1 MPELLC
7 RTERVEHARNFK
19 TEVRGLMDVDHLI
32 ERACIHRNM
41 AHSHIHTIL
50 LTLFSELSSRFP
62 RERFDLALFKNAVFS
77 VSDRDSRAPRLHHKL
92 QSYSG
97 TDFFDVNQTWIVTYA
112 QLDGLKQ
119 SHMALATLEDATN
132 LGLEMEEA
140 RIVKHTKSAAEIA
153 RTFGTLLMNDSL
165 RQSVNDAAD
174 DDQIRDLLTDSA
186 KSLSQQMTI
195 QINGVPITDDDDDK
209 NYKTSSGF
217 CPYYPFRGLIK
228 DFQRRMANYK
238 SDYLD
243 GIKDRRSISKV
254 ISTAIFLIF
263 TILPTSIAYGML
275 NENNT
280 SGAINV
286 QKVILGQWIG
296 SLFFGFF
303 GGQQLL
309 ILSTTAPLSIYIA
322 VIYQVAQTNGWDFFQ
337 MYASVGIY
345 AMGILIL
352 SSVLQLASLMKFTT
366 RSTEEIFSVFIAL
379 ALVIKVIMAIV
390 HVYTHG
396 YLGCINNVAGDV
408 CDPAEPLLFIFLL
421 FGTTWL
427 SMTIISFRSSPYLS
441 RWKRDLVSDY
451 ALPIAVLVFAFIS
464 FFGFSDVRKEQFQ
477 IFPRETDAF
486 FVPFFY
492 LPAEAQLPAIGL
504 AIPLAI
510 LFFMDQLL
518 VTNTVDNKENK
529 LKKGSAH
536 HWDIFVVAILNIGL
550 SIFGLPWMHGALPSA
565 FLHLKALSDV
575 EDRLHNGY
583 IQTVIVHVRETRLA
597 TLIAHTIMIPIYF
610 FLVPYIT
617 VFIPTSIFNGV
628 FLFMAFS
635 SLTGNEFWERI
646 LLIFTEQ
653 VSNLEKLLNN
663 FNFYSAP
670 TLQPIIFV
678 VSRKELSINLL
689 LSNLSNLLFSSP
701 LVSLSTIMSKWF
713 SRLSLQLSSHSGYQT
728 ILGNNITSH
737 FQTLHLAFVHPK
749 TIFGSY

>member
-41 AHSHIHTIL
+41 NHSHIHTIL
-50 LTLFSELSSRFP
+50 LSLFSDLSSRFP
-62 RERFDLALFKNAVFS
+62 QEKFDLALFKNAVFS

-140 RIVKHTKSAAEIA
+140 RTVVLILSPSYEKHTKSAAEIA
-153 RTFGTLLMNDSL
+153 RTFATLLMNDTL

-174 DDQIRDLLTDSA
+174 DDQLRDLLTEYA
-186 KSLSQQMTI
+186 KGLSQQLTI
-195 QINGVPITDDDDDK
+195 QVNGKPIADDDDEYESK
-209 NYKTSSGF
+209 NSSF
-217 CPYYPFRGLIK
+217 CPYYPFRGLVK
-228 DFQRRMANYK
+228 DFKRRMANYK

-243 GIKDRRSISKV
+243 GIKDRRSVSKV
-254 ISTAIFLIF
+254 ISTAVFLIF

-280 SGAINV
+280 NGAINV
-286 QKVILGQWIG
+286 QKVVLGQWIG
-296 SLFFGFF
+296 SLLFGIF

-322 VIYQVAQTNGWDFFQ
+322 VIYQVAQTNDWDFFQ

-345 AMGILIL
+345 AMGLLIL
-352 SSVLQLASLMKFTT
+352 ASVFQLASLMKFTT

-379 ALVIKVIMAIV
+379 ALIIKAIMAIV

-396 YLGCINNVAGDV
+396 YLGCINNVAGDL

-451 ALPIAVLVFAFIS
+451 ALPIAVLVFSFIS
-464 FFGFSDVRKEQFQ
+464 FFGFSDVKKEQFQ
-477 IFPRETDAF
+477 IFSRETDAF
-486 FVPFFY
+486 FVPFFN
-492 LPAEAQLPAIGL
+492 LPAEAQLPAVGL
-504 AIPLAI
+504 AIPLSI

-518 VTNTVDNKENK
+518 VTNTVDNKDNK

-536 HWDIFVVAILNIGL
+536 HWDLLVVGVLNIGL

-565 FLHLKALSDV
+565 YLHLKALSDV

-597 TLIAHTIMIPIYF
+597 TLIAHIIMIPIYF
-610 FLVPYIT
+610 FLVPHIT

-653 VSNLEKLLNN
+653 RAYPPTHYIRRVPQRVVHQFTIIEFIQLVILVAIGFAQYHYVEMVFPIVIAAFIPFRHFFLPLFIRKQYLE
-663 FNFYSAP
+663 AIDG
-670 TLQPIIFV
+670 Q
-678 VSRKELSINLL
+678 
-689 LSNLSNLLFSSP
+689 
-701 LVSLSTIMSKWF
+701 
-713 SRLSLQLSSHSGYQT
+713 H
-728 ILGNNITSH
+728 
-737 FQTLHLAFVHPK
+737 
-749 TIFGSY
+749 

>member
-7 RTERVEHARNFK
+7 RTERVEHARNFQ

-32 ERACIHRNM
+32 ERACIYRNM
-41 AHSHIHTIL
+41 NHSHIHTIL

-77 VSDRDSRAPRLHHKL
+77 VSDRDSRAPRLHQKL

-119 SHMALATLEDATN
+119 SHMALATLEEATN

-140 RIVKHTKSAAEIA
+140 RIVVLILSPSYEKHTKSAAEIA

-186 KSLSQQMTI
+186 KSMSKQMTI
-195 QINGVPITDDDDDK
+195 QINGVPITDDDNDK
-209 NYKTSSGF
+209 ESKFAGF

-228 DFQRRMANYK
+228 DFRRRMGNYK

-243 GIKDRRSISKV
+243 GIKDYRSVSKV
-254 ISTAIFLIF
+254 ISTAVFLIF

-275 NENNT
+275 NKNNT
-280 SGAINV
+280 KGAINV

-296 SLFFGFF
+296 SLFFGVF

-322 VIYQVAQTNGWDFFQ
+322 VIYQVALANGWDFFQ

-345 AMGILIL
+345 AMGFLIL
-352 SSVLQLASLMKFTT
+352 SSVFQLASLMKFTT

-379 ALVIKVIMAIV
+379 ALIIKAIMAIV

-396 YLGCINNVAGDV
+396 YLGCINGVAGEL

-486 FVPFFY
+486 FVSFY
-492 LPAEAQLPAIGL
+492 QLPAEAQLPAIGL
-504 AIPLAI
+504 AVPLAI

-518 VTNTVDNKENK
+518 VTNTVDNKDNK

-536 HWDIFVVAILNIGL
+536 HWDLLVVGVLNIGL
-550 SIFGLPWMHGALPSA
+550 SLFGLPWMHGALPSA
-565 FLHLKALSDV
+565 FLHLKALADV

-597 TLIAHTIMIPIYF
+597 TLIAHVIMIPIYF
-610 FLVPYIT
+610 FLVPHIT

-653 VSNLEKLLNN
+653 RAYPPTHYIRRVPQRVVHQFTIIEFIQLAILVVIGFAQYHYVEMIFPIVIAAFIPFRHFILPLFIRKQYLEAIDGK
-663 FNFYSAP
+663 
-670 TLQPIIFV
+670 
-678 VSRKELSINLL
+678 
-689 LSNLSNLLFSSP
+689 
-701 LVSLSTIMSKWF
+701 
-713 SRLSLQLSSHSGYQT
+713 H
-728 ILGNNITSH
+728 
-737 FQTLHLAFVHPK
+737 
-749 TIFGSY
+749 

>member
-1 MPELLC
+1 
-7 RTERVEHARNFK
+7 
-19 TEVRGLMDVDHLI
+19 MDVDHLI

-41 AHSHIHTIL
+41 PHSHIHTIL

-119 SHMALATLEDATN
+119 SHMAMATLEDATN

-140 RIVKHTKSAAEIA
+140 RIVVLILSPSYEKHTKSAAEIA

-174 DDQIRDLLTDSA
+174 DDQIRDLLTEYA
-186 KSLSQQMTI
+186 KQLSEQMA
-195 QINGVPITDDDDDK
+195 INVSQLNIEDEKETK
-209 NYKTSSGF
+209 SF

-228 DFQRRMANYK
+228 DFNRRWAHYK
-238 SDYLD
+238 SDYID
-243 GIKDRRSISKV
+243 GFKDRRSISKV
-254 ISTAIFLIF
+254 ISTAVFLIF

-275 NENNT
+275 NEQNT
-280 SGAINV
+280 NGAINV

-296 SLFFGFF
+296 SLFFGIF

-322 VIYQVAQTNGWDFFQ
+322 VIYQVAQSNGWDFFQ
-337 MYASVGIY
+337 MYSTVGIY

-352 SSVLQLASLMKFTT
+352 SSIFQLASLMKFTT
-366 RSTEEIFSVFIAL
+366 RSTEEIFSFFISL
-379 ALVIKVIMAIV
+379 ALVIKAIVAIV

-396 YLGCINNVAGDV
+396 YIGCITGVAGEL
-408 CDPAEPLLFIFLL
+408 CDPAEPLLFIFLM

-464 FFGFSDVRKEQFQ
+464 FFGFSDVKKEQFQ
-477 IFPRETDAF
+477 IYPRDTDAF
-486 FVPFFY
+486 FVSFFR
-492 LPAEAQLPAIGL
+492 LPAEAQLPALGL
-504 AIPLAI
+504 SIPLAI

-536 HWDIFVVAILNIGL
+536 HWDLLVVGILNIFL
-550 SIFGLPWMHGALPSA
+550 SVFGLPWMHGALPSA

-583 IQTVIVHVRETRLA
+583 IQTV
-597 TLIAHTIMIPIYF
+597 
-610 FLVPYIT
+610 
-617 VFIPTSIFNGV
+617 
-628 FLFMAFS
+628 

-653 VSNLEKLLNN
+653 RAYPPTHYIRRVPQRIVHQFTIIEFVQLAILVVIGFAQYHYVEMVFPMVIAAFIPFRHFILPLFIRKQYLEAIDGK
-663 FNFYSAP
+663 
-670 TLQPIIFV
+670 
-678 VSRKELSINLL
+678 
-689 LSNLSNLLFSSP
+689 
-701 LVSLSTIMSKWF
+701 
-713 SRLSLQLSSHSGYQT
+713 H
-728 ILGNNITSH
+728 
-737 FQTLHLAFVHPK
+737 
-749 TIFGSY
+749 

>member
-7 RTERVEHARNFK
+7 RTEKVEHVRNFK

-32 ERACIHRNM
+32 QRGIIHRNM
-41 AHSHIHTIL
+41 DHSHIHTIL
-50 LTLFSELSSRFP
+50 LTLFSELSSQFP

-77 VSDRDSRAPRLHHKL
+77 VSDRDARAPRLHQKL

-97 TDFFDVNQTWIVTYA
+97 TDFFDVNQTWIVTQLVILSFSLFLINRFSA

-119 SHMALATLEDATN
+119 SHMALATLENATN

-140 RIVKHTKSAAEIA
+140 RIVVLILSPSYEKHTKSAAEIA

-165 RQSVNDAAD
+165 RQSMTDAAD

-195 QINGVPITDDDDDK
+195 QINGVPIPDDDDDYEK
-209 NYKTSSGF
+209 DGKKSTC
-217 CPYYPFRGLIK
+217 CPYYPFRGIVK
-228 DFQRRMANYK
+228 DFRRRWANYK
-238 SDYLD
+238 SDYVD
-243 GIKDRRSISKV
+243 GIKDRRSVSKV
-254 ISTAIFLIF
+254 ISSAVFLIF
-263 TILPTSIAYGML
+263 TILPTTIAYGML

-280 SGAINV
+280 KGMINV

-296 SLFFGFF
+296 SLFFGIF

-309 ILSTTAPLSIYIA
+309 IISTSAPLSIYIS
-322 VIYQVAQTNGWDFFQ
+322 VIYQVCQTNNWDFFQ
-337 MYASVGIY
+337 MYATVGIY
-345 AMGILIL
+345 AMGFLIL
-352 SSVLQLASLMKFTT
+352 SAVFQLASLMKFTT

-379 ALVIKVIMAIV
+379 ALFIKAIVAIV

-396 YLGCINNVAGDV
+396 YLGCINGGPEAI
-408 CDPAEPLLFIFLL
+408 CDPAEPLLFMFLL

-464 FFGFSDVRKEQFQ
+464 FFGFSDVRKHQFK
-477 IFPRETDAF
+477 IFPRETDAYF
-486 FVPFFY
+486 IPFY
-492 LPAEAQLPAIGL
+492 NLPAAAQLPALGL
-504 AIPLAI
+504 SLPLAI

-518 VTNTVDNKENK
+518 VTNTVDNKDNK

-536 HWDIFVVAILNIGL
+536 HWDLFVVGILNIGL
-550 SIFGLPWMHGALPSA
+550 SMFGIPWMHGALPQSY
-565 FLHLKALSDV
+565 LHMKALSNV

-597 TLIAHTIMIPIYF
+597 TLIAHLVMIPIYF

-653 VSNLEKLLNN
+653 RAYPPTHYIRRVPQRVIHQFTMIEFIQLVVLVAIGFAQYHYVEMVFPIVIAAFIPFRHFILPLFIRKQYLEAIDGK
-663 FNFYSAP
+663 
-670 TLQPIIFV
+670 
-678 VSRKELSINLL
+678 
-689 LSNLSNLLFSSP
+689 
-701 LVSLSTIMSKWF
+701 
-713 SRLSLQLSSHSGYQT
+713 H
-728 ILGNNITSH
+728 
-737 FQTLHLAFVHPK
+737 
-749 TIFGSY
+749 

>member
-50 LTLFSELSSRFP
+50 LT
-62 RERFDLALFKNAVFS
+62 
-77 VSDRDSRAPRLHHKL
+77 
-92 QSYSG
+92 
-97 TDFFDVNQTWIVTYA
+97 A

-140 RIVKHTKSAAEIA
+140 RIVVLILSPSYEKHTKSAAEIA

-243 GIKDRRSISKV
+243 D
-254 ISTAIFLIF
+254 
-263 TILPTSIAYGML
+263 
-275 NENNT
+275 
-280 SGAINV
+280 V

-653 VSNLEKLLNN
+653 RAYPPTHYIRRVPQRIVHQFTVIEFIQLAILVAIGFAQYHYVEMVFPIVIAAFIPFRHFILPLFIRKQYLE
-663 FNFYSAP
+663 A
-670 TLQPIIFV
+670 IDG
-678 VSRKELSINLL
+678 
-689 LSNLSNLLFSSP
+689 
-701 LVSLSTIMSKWF
+701 M
-713 SRLSLQLSSHSGYQT
+713 H
-728 ILGNNITSH
+728 
-737 FQTLHLAFVHPK
+737 
-749 TIFGSY
+749 